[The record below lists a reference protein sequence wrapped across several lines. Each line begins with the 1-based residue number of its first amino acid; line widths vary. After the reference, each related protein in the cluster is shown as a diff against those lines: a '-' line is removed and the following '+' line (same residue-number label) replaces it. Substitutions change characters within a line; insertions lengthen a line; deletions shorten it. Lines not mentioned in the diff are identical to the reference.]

1 MSLATLDTHAVVK
14 DLQSAGFTDA
24 QAEAVARNIHKA
36 QDLDLSTLA
45 TKVDLEKV
53 RTDLT
58 AEIARVRSD
67 LTAEIAKLRNEFSI
81 EIGQLRTSVA
91 DMKGELAKWMF
102 TAMGFQT
109 LVIIGAVLA
118 LLKLVKP

>member
-14 DLQSAGFTDA
+14 DL
-24 QAEAVARNIHKA
+24 
-36 QDLDLSTLA
+36 DLSVLA

-53 RTDLT
+53 RTDLS
-58 AEIARVRSD
+58 AEIGKVRSD
-67 LTAEIAKLRNEFSI
+67 LSAEIAKLRNELSV

-102 TAMGFQT
+102 GAMGFQT